1 MMAYTIV
8 LACTTTPKNGGKSLK
23 YDLGGGNYINL
34 KKISTFK
41 LSNNDQVLKK
51 NLKKSGRS

>member
-1 MMAYTIV
+1 MAYTIV

-23 YDLGGGNYINL
+23 YDLGGGDCVNL
-34 KKISTFK
+34 KKTSTFK
-41 LSNNDQVLKK
+41 PGNNDQVLKK